1 VPLVID
7 KQKHV
12 DVEFSSVEH
21 TLSLDDWSR
30 RIGRPS
36 ATRLANEIDK
46 DGLALYSQVANSIL
60 SPTVATDKF
69 YAYNQALAVLLQE
82 GAPMDGQFTVCL
94 EPMEQ
99 AAVVAANRGLFQSST
114 QIQEQYEEGRMGR
127 MAGADWVVDQNVAA
141 HTTGARGGAPQ
152 VGAASQTGSTL
163 NVTGFTAA
171 AAPRLKKGDVFT
183 LANVYAV
190 NPQTLQST
198 GRLRDFVVTADVSSA
213 ADGTA
218 AIPIYPPIILPTD
231 PRATVTASPAAA
243 TPLVLLG
250 VANTTY
256 SQNLFYHK
264 EAFTL
269 ACVPLVMPYSGQ
281 ANRADDPAFSAS
293 IRVWKDS
300 NISTD
305 THPARA
311 DVLYGHVAQHPSLA
325 VRMWSVPT
333 LG

>member
-1 VPLVID
+1 
-7 KQKHV
+7 
-12 DVEFSSVEH
+12 
-21 TLSLDDWSR
+21 
-30 RIGRPS
+30 
-36 ATRLANEIDK
+36 
-46 DGLALYSQVANSIL
+46 
-60 SPTVATDKF
+60 
-69 YAYNQALAVLLQE
+69 
-82 GAPMDGQFTVCL
+82 
-94 EPMEQ
+94 
-99 AAVVAANRGLFQSST
+99 VVAANRSLFQSST

-127 MAGADWVVDQNVAA
+127 MAGADWTVDQNVAA

-281 ANRADDPAFSAS
+281 ASRADDSSFSAS

-311 DVLYGHVAQHPSLA
+311 DVLYGLVAQHPALA